1 MVERR
6 KDSRGRVLKENESE
20 RANHT
25 YQYRWRDKTGKR
37 HYIYAKTL
45 EELREKE
52 IDIQKNRSNG
62 IRIED
67 KNVTVNDIFNLWVEL
82 KKGIKNNTFQNY
94 IYMYVHFVQPDFGKI
109 RLIHLKRS
117 DVRRFYNILADQRNI
132 KITSIESIHTV
143 LYQVLELA
151 VEDNYLS
158 TNPADN
164 ALKELKRTH
173 NFENEKRKALT
184 VKEQE
189 VFIKFLNESL
199 LCKRWKPIFTVM
211 INTGLRVGELTGLRW
226 NDIDF
231 EKNTIEINHTL
242 VYYKHNDGCYYS
254 INTPKTKSG
263 YRTIPML
270 DSVRNA
276 LLEEREYQLNS
287 GVPQDITIDG
297 YTNFIFINRY
307 GNVQNQ
313 SMLNKALRYIIR
325 ECNQEIIDK
334 YGYKEDIVFLPRFTC
349 HNLRHTFATRL
360 CECGTNIKVI
370 QEVLGHRDIKTT
382 MNIYTDATQELK
394 NSEFI
399 RFNDYLKAQN
409 SIYTSFTPEIH
420 PKSK

>member
-6 KDSRGRVLKENESE
+6 KDSHGRVLKENESE

-25 YQYRWRDKTGKR
+25 YQFRWRDHTGKR

-45 EELREKE
+45 EDLREKE
-52 IDIQKNRSNG
+52 KEVQKYRNSG
-62 IRIED
+62 IRIE
-67 KNVTVNDIFNLWVEL
+67 NRNITVNDIFDLWVKI
-82 KKGIKNNTFQNY
+82 KKGIKDNTFQNY
-94 IYMYVHFVQPDFGKI
+94 IYMYEHFVKPDFGTFK
-109 RLIHLKRS
+109 LINLKKS
-117 DVRRFYNILADQRNI
+117 DVRRFYNILADERNM
-132 KITSIESIHTV
+132 KISSIESIHTV

-151 VEDNYLS
+151 VDDNYLLS
-158 TNPADN
+158 NPSDN
-164 ALKELKRTH
+164 ALKELKKTH
-173 NFENEKRKALT
+173 DFGNEKRRALT
-184 VKEQE
+184 IKEQE
-189 VFIKFLNESL
+189 IFIKFLNESP
-199 LCKRWKPIFTVM
+199 LCRRWKPIFTVM

-226 NDIDF
+226 EDVNF
-231 EKNTIEINHTL
+231 EKNVIEINHTL
-242 VYYKHNDGCYYS
+242 VYYKHKNGCYYS

-276 LLEEREYQLNS
+276 LLEEKEYQLNC

-313 SMLNKALRYIIR
+313 SMLNKALRYIMR
-325 ECNQEIIDK
+325 ECNQEILDK
-334 YGYKEDIVFLPRFTC
+334 NGCTENTIYLPRFTC

-370 QEVLGHRDIKTT
+370 QEVLGHGDIKTT

-399 RFNDYLKAQN
+399 KFNDYLKAQK
-409 SIYTSFTPEIH
+409 SIYTSFTPDIH
-420 PKSK
+420 LNSE